1 MTILFLSF
9 DLKAPK
15 HRELFNFT
23 RDLDFSSVGQDNP
36 QFIAYV
42 RAVHLQSPPNSVR
55 VVEKFNI
62 NHQTLLVASI
72 LNNKVNGT
80 FVEAGAYGH
89 GKLSNTEWLESALG
103 WHGLLIQADPWDF
116 ITLRRQKRS
125 RASSVHACLS
135 PTAYPKEITFRQ
147 ISASDGGDDGLSNFT
162 RVKCF
167 PLYSLLLA
175 AKMTEVDYLSLD
187 ADGAEVE
194 VLKTLP
200 LEHVDINI
208 ISVEKKVNKSDLMNF
223 MTVHHYE
230 LIYELSDV
238 YIFKMNRQE
247 LLSSPRASV

>member
-1 MTILFLSF
+1 MVSLLLSPGLPRRILPFAVFLTAFTVVMTILFLSF

-72 LNNKVNGT
+72 LNNK
-80 FVEAGAYGH
+80 
-89 GKLSNTEWLESALG
+89 
-103 WHGLLIQADPWDF
+103 
-116 ITLRRQKRS
+116 
-125 RASSVHACLS
+125 
-135 PTAYPKEITFRQ
+135 ITFRQ

-238 YIFKMNRQE
+238 YIFKMNRLE